1 MSKHAHGKGRTTSRK
16 IRRLMFTGIIVAV
29 VALGATAAV
38 SLRTRQ
44 LKSSTPSLSK
54 ANAQTKQTPA
64 DLRYQVGSVPVY
76 PQTGLVRPL
85 TQEEAERLAANLKR
99 LVNQSTE
106 GLKEV
111 HHADGSISMDLQGR
125 FQSLAVRKQNE
136 NGEWV
141 VSCVD
146 SPEAAAAF
154 FDIDPALVGVK
165 KNATAAHVTPN
176 TNSATKG
183 EVR

>member
-1 MSKHAHGKGRTTSRK
+1 MSKHAQGKGRTTSRK

-44 LKSSTPSLSK
+44 AKSSTPLAS
-54 ANAQTKQTPA
+54 NAQSKQAPA
-64 DLRYQVGSVPVY
+64 DLRYRVGSVPVN

-111 HHADGSISMDLQGR
+111 HHEDGSVSMDLQGR
-125 FQSLAVRKQNE
+125 FQSVVVRKQDE

-154 FDIDPALVGVK
+154 FNLDPALLGVK
-165 KNATAAHVTPN
+165 KTATSAPVT
-176 TNSATKG
+176 TDANSATKG
-183 EVR
+183 VVR